1 MSGTGGGHR
10 QEASQR
16 GGESNGRFNSPA
28 SPGRLTWPF
37 HPALHPS
44 LYNLSPLTFLPLLT
58 SLQLSHCPN
67 SLPPSLNLLNC
78 SNPVVASLA
87 CLAHLSPLRHSSQ
100 TSPFTFNPL
109 PLCFSSFPLRLFP
122 TCLLFCIL
130 FASKGFLFPTQGAP
144 KALRDSGHPG
154 QGWAGLWTSGL
165 GRNVGAGELFR
176 PAQEG

>member
-1 MSGTGGGHR
+1 MGVLTLLPHL
-10 QEASQR
+10 A
-16 GGESNGRFNSPA
+16 A

-37 HPALHPS
+37 HPALLPR

-67 SLPPSLNLLNC
+67 SLPSSLNLLNC
-78 SNPVVASLA
+78 SNPVVVSLA

-109 PLCFSSFPLRLFP
+109 PLSFSSFPLRLFP

-130 FASKGFLFPTQGAP
+130 FASKGFLFPTQGTP
-144 KALRDSGHPG
+144 KALRDSGRPG

-165 GRNVGAGELFR
+165 GWNVGAGELFR
-176 PAQEG
+176 PVQEG